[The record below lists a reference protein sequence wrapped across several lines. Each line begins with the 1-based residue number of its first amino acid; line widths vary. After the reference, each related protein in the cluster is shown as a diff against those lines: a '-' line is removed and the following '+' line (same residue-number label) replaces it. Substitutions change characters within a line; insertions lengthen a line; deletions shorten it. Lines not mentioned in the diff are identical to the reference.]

1 MWAILNP
8 WKSLNPY
15 LGLLV
20 RLQTDER
27 ADLLRLRVNDAGADK
42 VVEVRVDVR
51 QQLAA
56 QTGQLKNDRI
66 FLDQNSKFQAIELK
80 CDCKKAIKKYLIIV
94 DLKCL
99 P

>member
-42 VVEVRVDVR
+42 VVEVRVDVG

-56 QTGQLKNDRI
+56 QTGQLENNRI
-66 FLDQNSKFQAIELK
+66 FLD
-80 CDCKKAIKKYLIIV
+80 
-94 DLKCL
+94 
-99 P
+99 